1 MNYMIEITKKDIKMD
16 KLSKNELNERAS
28 NKVFS
33 KIFHLQED
41 LIQAKKDVKT
51 GGDGRYNQDLLETV
65 RYATERDLNTYNY
78 IAKLIELD
86 NTDQKSNVEILKDL
100 CNLNNEYEE

>member
-1 MNYMIEITKKDIKMD
+1 MD
-16 KLSKNELNERAS
+16 KLTKNELNERAS
-28 NKVFS
+28 DKAFA

-41 LIQAKKDVKT
+41 LIQAKEEVKT
-51 GGDGRYNQDLLETV
+51 GGNGRYTKDLLEIV
-65 RYATERDLNTYNY
+65 RNSCERELQTWNY

-100 CNLNNEYEE
+100 CNLSNKYEENQ